1 MKKAIIV
8 LGLTGLLLL
17 ALHSAIVAGTEGT
30 RAEKRSVDD
39 TRIAAVSGGVER
51 SSAWR
56 SDNYRIDWQVV
67 SSGGGESRSISYLI
81 NTTVGQPVVGSGSSD
96 SYGVTHGFV
105 RALGGCCFLRGDVD
119 HSGVLPIDIADLVWL
134 VDYMFVQGDEPPCWD
149 EGDIDGSGIA
159 PIDIADLVYLVD
171 YMFVQGAAPPDC
183 PYEKS
188 QFPPESGYSLTV
200 LIQGLHFFQGLETL
214 LLGGTIYCSPTVILT
229 RTVFL
234 HIPNTFLTT
243 ELFLGK
249 TAKSNNGV
257 GCGEDEDTGG

>member
-17 ALHSAIVAGTEGT
+17 ALHSGIGAGKEGT

-56 SDNYRIDWQVV
+56 SDSYLIDWQVV

-105 RALGGCCFLRGDVD
+105 QALGGCCFLRGDVN
-119 HSGVLPIDIADLVWL
+119 HSGVPPLDIADLVYL
-134 VDYMFVQGDEPPCWD
+134 VDFMFNAGPEPECFD
-149 EGDIDGSGIA
+149 EGDVDASGVE

-171 YMFVQGAAPPDC
+171 FMFNAGPQPPAC
-183 PYEKS
+183 P
-188 QFPPESGYSLTV
+188 
-200 LIQGLHFFQGLETL
+200 
-214 LLGGTIYCSPTVILT
+214 
-229 RTVFL
+229 
-234 HIPNTFLTT
+234 
-243 ELFLGK
+243 
-249 TAKSNNGV
+249 
-257 GCGEDEDTGG
+257 